1 MVPLGEGGNLATAT
15 TACARS
21 QEENPKYSS
30 KAAWGQGGGGKC
42 RIKGSREKK
51 REDWGAAGLD
61 VNQDRGP

>member
-30 KAAWGQGGGGKC
+30 KAAWGQGGRGKC

-51 REDWGAAGLD
+51 RED
-61 VNQDRGP
+61 